1 MIIKCILKQVRTCFT
16 LKNKDQNEDTSSRRL
31 PSLSSV
37 SGKYFSFSTGEERS
51 AATPDLSDD
60 YRQSP
65 TVHKL
70 KYQLSDFPSQGNKDL
85 PRGSTFPTSSEQ
97 IFQMN
102 HLIRCKTNFLMN
114 ISFKQV
120 TMEYTLFIKLKWYKL
135 ASQQSMKYHIHTFR
149 QALLITN
156 IF

>member
-1 MIIKCILKQVRTCFT
+1 MKIPLQGVCQVCQAFQE
-16 LKNKDQNEDTSSRRL
+16 NIFH
-31 PSLSSV
+31 
-37 SGKYFSFSTGEERS
+37 FSMGEEHS

-70 KYQLSDFPSQGNKDL
+70 KYQLSYFPSQGNKDL
-85 PRGSTFPTSSEQ
+85 PRGSKFPTSSEQ

-114 ISFKQV
+114 RSFQQI
-120 TMEYTLFIKLKWYKL
+120 TMEYMPFIKMIYKL
-135 ASQQSMKYHIHTFR
+135 ASQPSMKYHIHTFR

>member
-1 MIIKCILKQVRTCFT
+1 MKIPLQGVCQACQVF
-16 LKNKDQNEDTSSRRL
+16 LENI
-31 PSLSSV
+31 
-37 SGKYFSFSTGEERS
+37 FHFSTGEERS

-85 PRGSTFPTSSEQ
+85 PRDSTFPTSSEQ

-120 TMEYTLFIKLKWYKL
+120 TMEYTLFIKLK
-135 ASQQSMKYHIHTFR
+135 
-149 QALLITN
+149 
-156 IF
+156 

>member
-1 MIIKCILKQVRTCFT
+1 MKIPLQGVCQACQVFPE
-16 LKNKDQNEDTSSRRL
+16 NI
-31 PSLSSV
+31 
-37 SGKYFSFSTGEERS
+37 FHFSTGEERS

-85 PRGSTFPTSSEQ
+85 PRDSTFPTSSEQ

-120 TMEYTLFIKLKWYKL
+120 TMEYTLFIKLK
-135 ASQQSMKYHIHTFR
+135 
-149 QALLITN
+149 
-156 IF
+156 